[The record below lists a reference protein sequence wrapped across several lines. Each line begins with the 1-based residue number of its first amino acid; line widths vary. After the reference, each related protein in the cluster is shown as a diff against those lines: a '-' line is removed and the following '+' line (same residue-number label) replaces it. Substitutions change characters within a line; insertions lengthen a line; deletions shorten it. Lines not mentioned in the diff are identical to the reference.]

1 MRAFLIC
8 CIALKCSDIED
19 EYDRLT
25 ELLRSRTVDLSNE
38 EDNKRIIQSTFPPA
52 GDYETQEA
60 ETFRV
65 QERKLESSVRML
77 SSPGSTLNI
86 SEEELA
92 SPAEVAKAYMGSRP
106 SKVSPS
112 SLSLRSQ
119 MLRETTASPS
129 FAGFPPKSSG
139 QPLSSKAVVRL
150 SGVRAT
156 LDNGYTTPVSRGRSA
171 IYRMSRSPYF
181 RAQPTIT
188 AKDGEQIEDDYTGP
202 SMPAQWTPKSLAL
215 SSGKQVL
222 KRRSSVLES
231 DIGSIGPIRRIRQ
244 KSNLVSPLKSLT
256 GQVPSKFLPATNVLD
271 TTEQSSSSVQRTLP
285 LSTVKYDSSDMKGV
299 KNREKRTGYVPVPPQ
314 SREMAKKILQ
324 QLDKLVPSPKDK
336 SSETKAMFRDESP
349 SKLTLDMLHG
359 QALKSVT
366 ENDLSK
372 LFNVDANG
380 KFEGKGNSHS
390 ESPGIFSPMKTKAGG
405 NGPSST
411 TVFKAKVAS
420 EAKLMDNISSVAETR
435 TVMGTPDYTFP
446 HSAVEPLQKKSAF
459 KMQAPV
465 DSLEYEN
472 DAYTGRDISGPSSSE
487 REIIEMNDHKVGASD
502 TFTTKKLVFS
512 SESLAASKVSEVKV
526 SGKLATN
533 GPAVF
538 DKKDTGFTF
547 QVSLTPSTQR
557 HPPPTPTMTSPAV
570 EKPGPSGGQ
579 DAAPL
584 FSFSSKTTPLTFSS
598 SMVSST
604 EHSNLKFGAKSE
616 MKEQLFGSGPSVSTT
631 ATTVAEAEKS
641 DKTQEAGLLFKSV
654 ATPSSSG
661 FSMPTTSNTFQFGA
675 SSVSTQSNGSPIISS
690 SVFTA
695 SSSSAP
701 SIFSSSVTATA
712 SGFSTSA
719 ASSRSEPSTLFSTS
733 TTTPSFQFGSSSSA
747 VPTSL
752 AGSAAKPVVTD
763 SAPKP
768 AKESIFG
775 LSSSSA
781 TASSFTST
789 GGSLFGF
796 SAPALSGA
804 TTFSG
809 SSGSG
814 GAGSLIGSQAA
825 QPGTGAS
832 LFAQSTTSQFGSTSS
847 LGFNLAGS
855 SSGSTFKSSI
865 SSSKPFGLSP
875 GFGESTVVASSASS
889 GSLAS
894 TATAASLFAAGSQS
908 TTPSLFSSGFGSSA
922 PSPSISAFGTSSSA
936 SAPAFGSSSASIFSA
951 SSAPAM
957 ASPVFSFTQAAATTS
972 SSAFG
977 FSSATAAPSAAAALS
992 SAVPTFGALSPTM
1005 GFKTASPGNNDQ
1017 MNVEDSMT
1025 DDSVLAASPAVLG
1038 FGQAATIPAPTSP
1051 FGSAAAASGVSVF
1064 QFGSPQSA
1072 AFLPGQSP
1080 FQPAAGSEFQGSF
1093 SMGSGGGD
1101 KSGRRFIKAKRDKHR
1116 KK

>member
-25 ELLRSRTVDLSNE
+25 ELLRSRTVDVSNE
-38 EDNKRIIQSTFPPA
+38 EDNKRIIQNTFPPA
-52 GDYETQEA
+52 GDDEAQEA
-60 ETFRV
+60 ETFLV
-65 QERKLESSVRML
+65 QERKLESSVRLL

-129 FAGFPPKSSG
+129 FAGFP
-139 QPLSSKAVVRL
+139 QNLVRL

-202 SMPAQWTPKSLAL
+202 SMPAQWTPKSLAI

-244 KSNLVSPLKSLT
+244 KSNLMSPLKSLT

-285 LSTVKYDSSDMKGV
+285 LST
-299 KNREKRTGYVPVPPQ
+299 TGYVPVPPQ

-336 SSETKAMFRDESP
+336 SSETK
-349 SKLTLDMLHG
+349 LTLDMLHG

-372 LFNVDANG
+372 LFNVNANG

-405 NGPSST
+405 T
-411 TVFKAKVAS
+411 A
-420 EAKLMDNISSVAETR
+420 
-435 TVMGTPDYTFP
+435 
-446 HSAVEPLQKKSAF
+446 LQALLFLRPK
-459 KMQAPV
+459 
-465 DSLEYEN
+465 
-472 DAYTGRDISGPSSSE
+472 DISGPSSSE

-752 AGSAAKPVVTD
+752 AGSAAKP
-763 SAPKP
+763 AY
-768 AKESIFG
+768 
-775 LSSSSA
+775 SA

-855 SSGSTFKSSI
+855 SSGSTFKSSV

-1064 QFGSPQSA
+1064 QFGSPSPPPSCRASPLFSRLLGRSSRGASRWA
-1072 AFLPGQSP
+1072 A
-1080 FQPAAGSEFQGSF
+1080 AAVTSR
-1093 SMGSGGGD
+1093 GGGSSRPREISTG
-1101 KSGRRFIKAKRDKHR
+1101 KSRRALPPPSGRTM
-1116 KK
+1116 